1 MTKPELIVVV
11 HLSATAVHTVIGQVF
26 HAQDIRII
34 GISSVKNHD
43 FAQGVIRHRE
53 RLKSAIKQS
62 IQEAEDMANCRVN
75 SVWLSFSTPELVSV
89 NSSGTVRINT
99 DTIRAKDVVSALTQA
114 KKQHQSDD
122 MYLMHYVQQG
132 IALDGGDEMI
142 DDAIGMQA
150 SELMVLHHLMM
161 MPVRSRQNLQQ
172 LLQECDVNIEQ
183 MMFDAVSSAE
193 YSLLAEEKYHGVCL
207 IDIGSSTT
215 SVCVYSD
222 NKLVY
227 TRCFPEGSQ
236 HATLDISVLLD
247 VTVAEAEQLKKQ
259 QASVDRFGIDASQFF
274 SIRRSQL
281 NDEKTVNM
289 QELLEIVEARYINIL
304 INIKNDLD
312 ALGLS
317 DFLQQGYV
325 LTGGGSE
332 MRGLIPLAK
341 KVFANKVHKSNRAEH
356 QSPISA
362 YSQYGDDEKLRHIAS
377 LIGQRKYQNVFGT
390 LLYTQSDAFYHTEK
404 NANIEE
410 ASGLSKTLHQI
421 ESFLK
426 KMF

>member
-1 MTKPELIVVV
+1 MTKPDLIVVV
-11 HLSATAVHTVIGQVF
+11 HLSSTAVHTVIGQVF

-34 GISSVKNHD
+34 GISSVKNND
-43 FAQGVIRHRE
+43 FVQGVIRHRE

-62 IQEAEDMANCRVN
+62 IQEAEDMANCRIN
-75 SVWLSFSTPELVSV
+75 SVWLSFSTPELVSM
-89 NSSGTVRINT
+89 NSSGNVKINSEI
-99 DTIRAKDVVSALTQA
+99 IRAKDVVATLTEA

-132 IALDGGDEMI
+132 IALDNSDEMI

-150 SELMVLHHLMM
+150 DEFMVLYHLMM

-172 LLQECDVNIEQ
+172 LLQECDVSIEQ
-183 MMFDAVSSAE
+183 MLFDAVSSAE

-227 TRCFPEGSQ
+227 TRCFPEGSYD
-236 HATLDISVLLD
+236 ATHDISKFLG
-247 VTVAEAEQLKKQ
+247 VTLAEAEQIKKQ

-274 SIRRSQL
+274 SVRRSQY

-289 QELLEIVEARYINIL
+289 QELLEIVEARYISIL
-304 INIKNDLD
+304 VNIKNDLD

-317 DFLQQGYV
+317 EFLQQGYV

-341 KVFANKVHKSNRAEH
+341 KVFVNKVHKANRAEH

-410 ASGLSKTLHQI
+410 ESGLSKTLHKI
-421 ESFLK
+421 ENFLK
-426 KMF
+426 RMF